1 MAAALLTQT
10 ILTEDIKGSFVTD
23 IKEVVEV
30 VEVVEVAID
39 FKIARTLT
47 SGSLVEYE
55 GHAIEDISRPPLI
68 IRQTTKN
75 GGEGILRNENGTFN

>member
-23 IKEVVEV
+23 IKEV